1 MIAFVVAPNRMI
13 ANGNHA
19 IDGIV
24 CMAVISEPVAA
35 RSGLIRDT
43 SAPIT
48 APMST
53 DSANPIT
60 ARRMVMSMAC
70 HSWACCICSHRLA
83 KTAPG
88 PGSTYCFH
96 PVRWTISQ
104 APMTRPIASSFG
116 QVAAQMLRAL
126 HGCLRTWTVSRL
138 SSPASAGIPGSS
150 APARPAAPAPP
161 GGLPSLAMAAHLL
174 TQPVGDLA
182 GQLGDLR
189 RIDSARAGNGHRELV
204 DDPAGPAGQ
213 HHDPVAEPDRLPHV
227 VRDEQYGQPP
237 VHADPVEL
245 VVQQVPGHS
254 VQGAERLVHEEHVG
268 VGGQR
273 PGHRH
278 PLPHAAGQLVWPLVA
293 EAA

>member
-43 SAPIT
+43 SAPAT

-70 HSWACCICSHRLA
+70 QSWMCCIWCHRLLE
-83 KTAPG
+83 TVPG
-88 PGSTYCFH
+88 PGSTYFFQ
-96 PVRWTISQ
+96 PVRWMISH

-116 QVAAQMLRAL
+116 QTVAQMSRPPQ
-126 HGCLRTWTVSRL
+126 GCPPVAGRSRL
-138 SSPASAGIPGSS
+138 SRPLRAAASGS
-150 APARPAAPAPP
+150 AARARPGPT
-161 GGLPSLAMAAHLL
+161 LVSLAMTPHLL
-174 TQPVGDLA
+174 AQPVGDGA

-189 RIDSARAGNGHRELV
+189 RVDPAWPRDGHGELV

-213 HHDPVAEPDRLPHV
+213 QHHPVAEPDRLP
-227 VRDEQYGQPP
+227 
-237 VHADPVEL
+237 
-245 VVQQVPGHS
+245 
-254 VQGAERLVHEEHVG
+254 
-268 VGGQR
+268 
-273 PGHRH
+273 
-278 PLPHAAGQLVWPLVA
+278 
-293 EAA
+293 